1 MHRLTRLLVATSAL
15 LLTLWLYIQVCLIGG
30 PAGTNIE
37 NAAEAGVPDTVSQ
50 STWIA
55 LWVSMTAL
63 IVVLT
68 IGLGLGVR
76 PLAERFRWYE
86 ILFVAS
92 MPIAATALLPLIG
105 FFGPIFG
112 FWICLFGFG
121 VRQVRL
127 RYLL

>member
-1 MHRLTRLLVATSAL
+1 MRLILRSALAL
-15 LLTLWLYIQVCLIGG
+15 LLFAISVWLYVQVWFIAA

-50 STWIA
+50 STWLA

-63 IVVLT
+63 IAVLT
-68 IGLGLGVR
+68 IGLSLGVL
-76 PLAERFRWYE
+76 PLAARFRWYE
-86 ILFVAS
+86 ILFVVS

-121 VRQVRL
+121 VRQVRI